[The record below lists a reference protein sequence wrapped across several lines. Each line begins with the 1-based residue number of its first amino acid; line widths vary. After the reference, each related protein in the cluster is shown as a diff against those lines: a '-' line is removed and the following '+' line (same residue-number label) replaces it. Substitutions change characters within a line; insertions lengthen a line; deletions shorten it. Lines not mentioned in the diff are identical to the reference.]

1 MRQSKPSER
10 VTIVSVAYNS
20 AAVLDTML
28 ASVPVETPVVIF
40 DNASQDRPQ
49 LRDVIAI
56 RGGNTHLVESDENLG
71 FGAGCN
77 GGAARAETEFLLFLN
92 PDTALFPDTLERL
105 IFAADQHPAATAFN
119 PRILDDDG
127 TAILK
132 RRSDLVPRRAWLP
145 RSALTHD
152 TVVPIL
158 SGAALFVRRDDFDA
172 VGGFD
177 PRIFLFFEDD
187 DLSVR
192 LSETRGNLMYVHD
205 ARVRH
210 VGGASSE
217 WSPKGERLKNWHWG
231 FSQIYTMRKHGL
243 RMGCLRAFLK
253 TGLRAL
259 SPVTILSTRRR
270 TKYAARLSGMIRSLR
285 RGGDYNG

>member
-1 MRQSKPSER
+1 MHQDNSAER

-20 AAVLDTML
+20 AAVLTGML

-40 DNASQDRPQ
+40 DNASQDRSK
-49 LRDVIAI
+49 LREVIDG
-56 RGGNTHLVESDENLG
+56 RGGKTQLVESDKNLG

-77 GGAARAETEFLLFLN
+77 GGAAGAETEFLLFLN
-92 PDTALFPDTLERL
+92 PDTVLFPDTLQKLIRAAERYPD
-105 IFAADQHPAATAFN
+105 ASAFN

-127 TAILK
+127 TVILK

-145 RSALTHD
+145 RSALTQD
-152 TVVPIL
+152 TIVPVL
-158 SGAALFVRRDDFDA
+158 SGAALFVRRDDFNA

-177 PRIFLFFEDD
+177 TGIFLFFEDD

-192 LSETRGNLMYVHD
+192 LAEAKGDLMYVHD
-205 ARVRH
+205 AKVRH

-217 WSPKGERLKNWHWG
+217 WSVKSERLKNWHWG
-231 FSQIYTMRKHGL
+231 FSQIYTMHKYDRTMGGL
-243 RMGCLRAFLK
+243 GAFMK

-259 SPVTILSTRRR
+259 SPATMLSARRR
-270 TKYAARLSGMIRSLR
+270 KKYAARLAGMTTALR
-285 RGGDYNG
+285 RGGGYIG